1 MSNLFL
7 ISILRTVSTFSFCPL
22 NKCLCQFHRK
32 QNSGLLTTLCHKISN
47 SISIESRNTQC
58 CTCPSNPIFLLW
70 HLACSY
76 NSCWILHVTRKTGWK
91 QRSDLGCEATR
102 GLRGDTV
109 TRWCYSNLFG
119 RQSYA
124 ETEGLMT
131 QSTWSEFGSWHYVLP
146 PSICMPLKSWME
158 TAQETSKKIIQG
170 PGTKMAFCPYRKV

>member
-1 MSNLFL
+1 MN
-7 ISILRTVSTFSFCPL
+7 VW
-22 NKCLCQFHRK
+22 KCALCQFHRK

-47 SISIESRNTQC
+47 SISIESCNTQC

-170 PGTKMAFCPYRKV
+170 PGTKMAFCPHRKV